1 MSTIVGTG
9 ASTKVGA
16 IASAKEATRVAMS
29 ALQGRSP
36 SFGFVFAASKLDLK
50 ATLQVAS
57 DISGCP
63 SLIGSSTAGEI
74 TERGLSYGGVAVM
87 LVSSDDSTCRAVMA
101 RNLAGDHRGAALE
114 IEKVLY
120 EAKQGAVSTQRRLTT
135 VLLTDGL
142 VGKGEDLVHELYA
155 SLNSSGQIV
164 GGAAGDDGAFRKTMV
179 GSGGQTDTDAAAA
192 LHVLSAKPWGVGVA
206 HGMISNAKAARVT
219 RADGNVVHEINN
231 LPAFELYRAH
241 AAERGIHLTRNEA
254 GAYMIANELGIH
266 FFERVTRVRAPLSV
280 GADGSLT
287 CAAAIPEGAMISI
300 LEGDPDCMIEAA
312 TSAAEEAKK
321 HMGSTKAA
329 GVLLFDCV
337 CRGMILKDAFEREVA
352 AVRAAFGD
360 APIAGFLTYGEIAR
374 YRGRLD
380 GWHNATAVVV
390 AIPS

>member
-9 ASTKVGA
+9 ASARVGA
-16 IASAKEATRVAMS
+16 IVAAKEATRAAMS
-29 ALQGRSP
+29 SLQGRTP

-50 ATLQVAS
+50 TTLQVVT
-57 DISGCP
+57 DISGCA
-63 SLIGSSTAGEI
+63 SVIASSTAGEI

-87 LVSSDDSTCRAVMA
+87 LVASDDSTCRTVMA
-101 RNLAGDHRGAALE
+101 RNLADDHRGAAME
-114 IEKVLY
+114 IEKALF
-120 EAKQGAVSTQRRLTT
+120 ETKGAVSKDQRRLTT

-142 VGKGEDLVHELYA
+142 VGKGEDLVHELY
-155 SLNSSGQIV
+155 SSVNSSGQIV
-164 GGAAGDDGAFRKTMV
+164 GGAAGDDGAFLKTVV

-192 LHVLSAKPWGVGVA
+192 LHVFSAKPWGVGVA
-206 HGMISNAKAARVT
+206 HGMTSSAKAARVT
-219 RADGNVVHEINN
+219 RAAGNVVYEINN
-231 LPAFELYRAH
+231 LPAFELYRSH
-241 AAERGIHLTRNEA
+241 AAERGISLSRNDA

-280 GADGSLT
+280 GFDGSLT

-300 LEGDPDCMIEAA
+300 LEGDPTCMIEAA
-312 TSAAEEAKK
+312 ASAAEEAKK

-352 AVRAAFGD
+352 AVRATFGD

-390 AIPS
+390 AIPH